1 MPIIQLNPYT
11 LHYHVQGAGPD
22 VLLIH
27 GWASSLRMWERT
39 TSRLA
44 SEGFR
49 AWAIDLPGH
58 GESAPLASLN
68 GGYSVPNLTD
78 AVKVF
83 TERMDIRQVALV
95 GHSMGGAIALE
106 MTDRHSYTTRALVLV
121 APVVSGRLGLSL
133 HLLFGSPFGRRLL
146 ELSQHHIALARL
158 GGRSR
163 FATPW
168 LMRTLLIRAALTRDA
183 QDLARTAPQAAIGTL
198 RAVIDFD
205 FTPRLDQIC
214 APTLI
219 VVGAHDITV
228 PPSEGE
234 LAAARIPDAHLV
246 RLRGVGH
253 QPVDERPDE
262 FDRLLLWF
270 LSQTCGVADQAPERT
285 VRPQ

>member
-68 GGYSVPNLTD
+68 GGYSIPNLTD

-95 GHSMGGAIALE
+95 GHSMGGAIALD
-106 MTDRHSYTTRALVLV
+106 MSHQRPDATRALALV
-121 APVVSGRLGLSL
+121 APAVSGRLGLAL
-133 HLLFGSPFGRRLL
+133 HVFLGSPFGRRLL
-146 ELSQHHIALARL
+146 ELSQHHGALARL
-158 GGRSR
+158 GGRSK
-163 FATPW
+163 FAAPW
-168 LMRTLLIRAALTRDA
+168 LLRTLPLRAALLRDA
-183 QDLARTAPQAAIGTL
+183 QDLARTAPQATL
-198 RAVIDFD
+198 GGLQAVIDFD
-205 FTPRLDQIC
+205 FSDRLPEIRT
-214 APTLI
+214 PTLVI
-219 VVGAHDITV
+219 VGARDMTV
-228 PPSEGE
+228 PPNEGE
-234 LAAARIPDAHLV
+234 LAANKIPGARLV
-246 RLRGVGH
+246 KLRGVGH
-253 QPVDERPDE
+253 QPVDECPEE
-262 FDRLLLWF
+262 FDRLLLDF
-270 LSQTCGVADQAPERT
+270 QRSI
-285 VRPQ
+285 